1 MSLVKD
7 LPGRENSR
15 CEGSE
20 TGMSAVDARNREKA
34 NEAAEGAREGA
45 VGCDAGKT
53 SKDQIV
59 KAW

>member
-1 MSLVKD
+1 MKD
-7 LPGRENSR
+7 LPGRENSG

-20 TGMSAVDARNREKA
+20 TGMSVVNARNREKA
-34 NEAAEGAREGA
+34 SEAAERAREGA

-53 SKDQIV
+53 SKDQIM